1 MKSIRVTILLFTAT
15 VFLFGCAGMSKEQSG
30 QGLGSIVGAIVGYNL
45 GKDHKDQGWAIG
57 LGALYGAAIG
67 ADIGR
72 QLDERDK
79 ELANE
84 AFQDSLEN
92 KKVGAAS
99 SWNNPDTGH
108 TGTTTPTRTY
118 TADSGSPC
126 REFTTTVLIGGEEQQ
141 GYGTACRQAD
151 GSWKIIN

>member
-45 GKDHKDQGWAIG
+45 GKGHKDKGWAIG

-92 KKVGAAS
+92 KKVGTVS

-141 GYGTACRQAD
+141 GYGTACRQSD